1 MHRNWYHSSL
11 SKYYNVISGV
21 GTVLMFT
28 SLHFKDKMEN
38 SNMDLPKTA
47 MELLVAYFPFLWTT
61 FTVVIWKKKTSF
73 TKYRYLHLHKNI
85 NIRKYKYQPLGSE
98 SFPSDS
104 QLLDNCNNIYSSP
117 DFTWNEKLFC
127 SCAAHLVQ

>member
-61 FTVVIWKKKTSF
+61 FTVVI
-73 TKYRYLHLHKNI
+73 
-85 NIRKYKYQPLGSE
+85 
-98 SFPSDS
+98 
-104 QLLDNCNNIYSSP
+104 
-117 DFTWNEKLFC
+117 
-127 SCAAHLVQ
+127 